1 MGVSGEGAGG
11 VEVGG
16 TPPPS
21 VGRVPM
27 PGPRA
32 LPRDALDNIY
42 DVGVIAVRGIEEA
55 TAHFSRKYGGVC
67 RFTNPVNLNGA
78 SGWTFVTDPEA
89 VEWICAKHTANYED
103 RYLPDVYGYVTGG
116 KGILGS
122 QGAYNRRQR
131 QVCSPP
137 FRSPDRL
144 SKFAEVVS
152 GRATRL
158 SQLWRAESSGFECDL
173 DVHMQRLTLDVVGAV
188 AFTHDFGQVE
198 GMARYGL
205 TAGEDEIPSDKIM
218 HNINVAQDA
227 MGKIFITPMPM
238 LRWLRSVG
246 FPLIVR
252 MEDAFAEMRAEV
264 EPLIAERR
272 AALLADPESAG
283 GDLLDALLLSENLG
297 DGGKPLT
304 DGELWEDIHDI
315 MGAGH
320 ETTASTLTMCLWSVA
335 RHPEIQARL
344 YAELDA
350 LTVPPDALLSVA
362 DLDALPV
369 TQSIVKE
376 VLRLYPPIP
385 IFPRCVKD
393 ADVLPTGHAVP
404 AGDVIFMSAFA
415 QGRSEQLWDSP
426 MTFDPDRFTPENEAG
441 RHRFAWV
448 PFGAGPRM
456 CMGAGFALMSTSLA
470 LAQLLRENHVD
481 ALCHTDKTV
490 FPIEYDITMRF
501 PGGVRVRVS
510 PRKRASSGGEAGAET
525 SRMGS
530 TETVTSR

>member
-1 MGVSGEGAGG
+1 
-11 VEVGG
+11 
-16 TPPPS
+16 
-21 VGRVPM
+21 M

-32 LPRDALDNIY
+32 LPLDAWDNVV
-42 DVGVIAVRGIEEA
+42 DVGTIAVRGIEEA
-55 TAHFSRKYGGVC
+55 TAHFARKYGGVC

-78 SGWTFVTDPEA
+78 SGWTFVTEPEA
-89 VEWICAKHTANYED
+89 VEWICARHTGNYED

-144 SKFAEVVS
+144 AEFARVVS
-152 GRATRL
+152 GRAARL
-158 SQLWRAESSGFECDL
+158 AELWREGAAAAAATAAAAEGGKGGGGEIGAQGGFECDVG
-173 DVHMQRLTLDVVGAV
+173 VHMQRLTLDVVGAV

-198 GMARYGL
+198 GMARLGAAGL
-205 TAGEDEIPSDKIM
+205 TAGEDEIPSDRIL

-227 MGKIFITPMPM
+227 MGKIFITPLPV

-252 MEDAFAEMRAEV
+252 MEDAFADMRAAV
-264 EPLIAERR
+264 EPLIAARR
-272 AALLADPESAG
+272 VRLAEDPASAG

-304 DGELWEDIHDI
+304 DAELWEDIHDI

-335 RHPEIQARL
+335 RHPAVRDRL

-350 LTVPPDALLSVA
+350 LAPDPGTLLSVA
-362 DLDALPV
+362 DLDALPF
-369 TQSIVKE
+369 TQAVVKE

-415 QGRSEQLWDSP
+415 QGRSDAIWEDP
-426 MTFDPDRFTPENEAG
+426 MRFDPDRFTPEAEAA

-501 PGGVRVRVS
+501 PGGVRVRIS
-510 PRKRASSGGEAGAET
+510 PREPEAGRAGQVVARPV
-525 SRMGS
+525 SHAS
-530 TETVTSR
+530 TT